1 MMKQL
6 FIVSVA
12 LLALAAISDAQSY
25 SYELTV
31 QLGYAKFDSRNG
43 QLFAYLQGGNGRY
56 NHKVVLTPGTE
67 SFSTG
72 AVKKYYFSAPYPIE
86 YVEKVVL
93 EWVEKPSKFGN
104 HSIQVD
110 RVVLDPAYISYWQQ
124 RQQSIRPFCSATRPQ
139 KIKKETQVQFW
150 IRC

>member
-1 MMKQL
+1 MLKQV

-12 LLALAAISDAQSY
+12 LLALAALSEAQSY
-25 SYELTV
+25 SYELT
-31 QLGYAKFDSRNG
+31 
-43 QLFAYLQGGNGRY
+43 GGNGRY

-67 SFSTG
+67 SFYTG
-72 AVKKYYFSAPYPIE
+72 AVKKYYFSAPFPIE

-93 EWVEKPSKFGN
+93 EWSEKPASFFGN

-110 RVVLDPAYISYWQQ
+110 RVILDPAYITFYSQ
-124 RQQSIRPFCSATRPQ
+124 RQQSIRPFCTAERPQ
-139 KIKKETQVQFW
+139 KIKKDVQVQFW